1 MTNLKKKVQVILSP
15 MITQN
20 LPKYCEIEWDNT
32 DIGGIWKENDQ
43 KPYRLRLVFPSPAST
58 QTRMNIKCHFLPVN
72 NGLGHWV
79 NEISSNRNLWP
90 Y

>member
-1 MTNLKKKVQVILSP
+1 MRTVQEFLSVMTNLKKKVQVILSP

-43 KPYRLRLVFPSPAST
+43 
-58 QTRMNIKCHFLPVN
+58 
-72 NGLGHWV
+72 
-79 NEISSNRNLWP
+79 
-90 Y
+90 